1 MNDLAIQTIG
11 LTRYFN
17 ARPVVRDL
25 DMAIPRGSISGL
37 LGLNGAGKTTTLRMV
52 LGLLAPTRGESLV
65 LGIPSQR
72 LTAKD
77 RTRIGHTVEGHFL
90 YPWMSV
96 KECERFHQAT
106 HPDWNSPL
114 YRQTVSRFGIDLA
127 TRCGRLSRGQRAGV
141 SLALMLAASP
151 ELLILDDPALG
162 LDPVSRRALNETLIE
177 FASHGE
183 NTVILSSHLLD
194 DVERVAERIL
204 VMIDGRLVVNC
215 GMDELRQRVS
225 GWALTF
231 AVDPVGPLSIPGL
244 IYARRSSDAWHVV
257 VADADEETTSAL
269 KRLEPNSMLPID
281 VAFDDA
287 VIAYLSRSRNSE
299 SFLTGTGG

>member
-11 LTRYFN
+11 LTRYFDK
-17 ARPVVRDL
+17 RLVVRDL

-52 LGLLAPTRGESLV
+52 LGLLAPTRGESFV
-65 LGIPSQR
+65 LGIPSQS

-77 RTRIGHTVEGHFL
+77 RVRIGHTVEGHFL
-90 YPWMSV
+90 YGWMSV

-106 HPDWNSPL
+106 HPRWGSRLFRD
-114 YRQTVSRFGIDLA
+114 TVQRFGIDLSA
-127 TRCGRLSRGQRAGV
+127 RCGRLSRGQRAGV
-141 SLALMLAASP
+141 SLALMLGAGP

-162 LDPVSRRALNETLIE
+162 LDPVSRRALNETIID
-177 FASHGE
+177 FASNQQ

-225 GWALTF
+225 GWSLTF
-231 AVDPVGPLSIPGL
+231 AQDPVGPLAIPGL
-244 IYARRSSDAWHVV
+244 IYARRTSDAWHVA
-257 VADADEETTSAL
+257 VADADEETTAAL
-269 KRLEPNSMLPID
+269 ARLGAKSMLPME
-281 VAFDDA
+281 VPFDDTI
-287 VIAYLSRSRNSE
+287 IAYLSRSRKSE
-299 SFLTGTGG
+299 SFLIGMGG